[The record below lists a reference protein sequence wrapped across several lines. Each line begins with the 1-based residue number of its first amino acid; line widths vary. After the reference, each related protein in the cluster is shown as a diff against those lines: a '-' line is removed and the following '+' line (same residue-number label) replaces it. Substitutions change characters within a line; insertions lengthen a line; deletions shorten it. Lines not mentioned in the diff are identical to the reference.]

1 MINWE
6 CTGGVIEGKA
16 KFDQEAAFKSIV
28 GADRQSAKEP
38 GEASQPVAA
47 GWKNKDRV
55 QRSYFIDRDLDKALR
70 KIGLE
75 EEKKLTE
82 VVNELLRVGLKKYL

>member
-1 MINWE
+1 MA
-6 CTGGVIEGKA
+6 GKA

-28 GADRQSAKEP
+28 GMDRQPAPEP
-38 GEASQPVAA
+38 GVAGQSVAA
-47 GWKNKDRV
+47 GGTKKDRV

-70 KIGLE
+70 KMGLE

-82 VVNELLRVGLKKYL
+82 AVNEILRMGLQKYL

>member
-1 MINWE
+1 MA
-6 CTGGVIEGKA
+6 GKA

-28 GADRQSAKEP
+28 GVDRQPAPEP
-38 GEASQPVAA
+38 GAAGQPVVA
-47 GWKNKDRV
+47 GGKNKDRV

-70 KIGLE
+70 KMGLE

-82 VVNELLRVGLKKYL
+82 VVNEILRMGLQKYL